1 MAESVEEIAD
11 RMRVAAEDPE
21 RSQQTLA
28 SLFAEQVELRHVP
41 PSSSDG
47 PIPGALLS
55 EVSRRE
61 VEASGRA
68 LVGPVE
74 RESEITVEGD
84 AIRVRSRI
92 AGVLADGSTV
102 DLRTNTV
109 FTVTD
114 GAITALQS
122 DMDAAS
128 MATWGKALV
137 AGGFEVPE
145 GIV

>member
-1 MAESVEEIAD
+1 MALSADEVAD
-11 RMRVAAEDPE
+11 RMRAAGDDPV

-47 PIPGALLS
+47 PIPGALLA

-68 LVGPVE
+68 LVGPVA

-84 AIRVRSRI
+84 AIRVRNRI
-92 AGVLADGSTV
+92 AGTLADGSTV
-102 DLRTNTV
+102 ELRTNTL

-128 MATWGKALV
+128 MAMWGKALA
-137 AGGFEVPE
+137 AGGFEIPE

>member
-1 MAESVEEIAD
+1 MALSAD
-11 RMRVAAEDPE
+11 EVAERMRAAADDPV
-21 RSQQTLA
+21 RSQETLA

-47 PIPGALLS
+47 AILGALLA

-84 AIRVRSRI
+84 AIRVRNLI
-92 AGVLADGSTV
+92 AGALADGSTV
-102 DLRTNTV
+102 ELRTNTL

-128 MATWGKALV
+128 MATWGKALA

-145 GIV
+145 GTF